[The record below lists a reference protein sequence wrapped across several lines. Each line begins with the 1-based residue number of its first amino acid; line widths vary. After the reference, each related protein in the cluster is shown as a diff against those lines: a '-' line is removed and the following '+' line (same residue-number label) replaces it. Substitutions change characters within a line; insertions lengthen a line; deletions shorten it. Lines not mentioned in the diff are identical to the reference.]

1 MCKVT
6 LRGFYEYEERKVF
19 YIETLFRGNDFNR
32 VEAQARA
39 FAEAIHGAAEEME
52 REWDCDGFFITVS
65 SEPSDVDFN
74 VMSYEIQAGRE
85 IVTWYGEEC
94 I

>member
-6 LRGFYEYEERKVF
+6 LRGFYEFEERQTF
-19 YIETLFRGNDFNR
+19 FIETLFHGSDFDKCER
-32 VEAQARA
+32 QAKA
-39 FAEAIHGAAEEME
+39 FAEAIHGAIEEME

-65 SEPSDVDFN
+65 SEPSDPGFN

-85 IVTWYGEEC
+85 IVLWYGDEC